1 MNSKW
6 RMCHPERNAVRRE
19 VEGSRPADVC
29 RTSHERSVVAAITCL
44 FALLLSACTDYQ
56 AEFEE
61 SFGALEYV
69 GEEYVSSEAGHHGG
83 VSSSDESLPASS
95 DENTSKSSGSVEPS
109 SATSSAT
116 PTSGGNEQPSSGAAS
131 SQSLGEPSSNSTG
144 SSGSTESSNSTESS
158 SSVKKLSSCNVV
170 PYGNCF
176 EDERDGQTYKTTAEI
191 SGLVWMAENL
201 NYEAQSSLCYDK
213 SAENCAKYGR
223 LYEIKSYYN
232 SPDLCPDGWR
242 MPDTTEW
249 HSLFESVGGKNVAG
263 LHLKSKTG
271 WQEENGGIN
280 GIDDY
285 KFSALPGGLAY
296 SQNNFNFMAVDAY
309 FMTSSKV
316 PDGDNKYVVNLLY
329 NDKNAIFTSYGE
341 RVFVSV
347 RCVKGTLSSS
357 SSVASSSSVKS
368 SSSSA
373 PPSSSSFGSSG
384 SFRFNHDGEVY
395 EVNYVTYN
403 GVVWM
408 NENLA
413 LKGPQDIGRFYNDAH
428 DQDGYIEFFTWSKA
442 QSVCPEGWRLPSS
455 KEFKNSSGLEEISH
469 LNGKN
474 KNILKGHFLYK
485 YWNEK
490 DYGGMYWTGTRNED
504 TVDVIMFKKNVE
516 EGKIVRVKVDDQNE
530 LSLLFSV
537 FCVKDGGKL
546 AETKERTSTTPITF
560 SREKIFG
567 VDHMVVQIGEQ
578 KWLAENFMYD
588 AEGAAVCNATKVDCS
603 KTGYFYTYD
612 QALTIINNDNF
623 RNGGWKLP
631 TSEDIQTL
639 VAAVGGNHYKLISYY
654 GFDERG
660 KNEFGFNIV
669 RTGHYENEE
678 YTTSYSYEACFWRF
692 AVKEGYQDPSVC
704 FPGGGADDVTYGTTT
719 KSGERYPVRLIWTD
733 PNNH

>member
-6 RMCHPERNAVRRE
+6 RMCHPEHNAVRRG

-69 GEEYVSSEAGHHGG
+69 GEEYVSSDAGHHGG

-95 DENTSKSSGSVEPS
+95 DEKTSKSSGSVEPS

-116 PTSGGNEQPSSGAAS
+116 PTSGGTEQPSSGAAS
-131 SQSLGEPSSNSTG
+131 SQSSGGQSSNSTG
-144 SSGSTESSNSTESS
+144 PSGFTESSNSTESS
-158 SSVKKLSSCNVV
+158 SSVKKLLSCNESD
-170 PYGNCF
+170 GNCF

-223 LYEIKSYYN
+223 LYEIKSYYDSKN
-232 SPDLCPDGWR
+232 LCPDGWR

-296 SQNNFNFMAVDAY
+296 SQNNFKWMPKNAY

-329 NDKNAIFTSYGE
+329 NDKNAIFASYGE
-341 RVFVSV
+341 HVFVSV
-347 RCVKGTLSSS
+347 RCVQGTLSSS

-384 SFRFNHDGEVY
+384 SFQFSHDGDSY
-395 EVNYVTYN
+395 NVNYVTYN
-403 GVVWM
+403 GIVWM
-408 NENLA
+408 NENLVFNHKA
-413 LKGPQDIGRFYNDAH
+413 TGSGHAYNDGTKL
-428 DQDGYIEFFTWSKA
+428 DDPIEYFSWSEAKSA
-442 QSVCPEGWRLPSS
+442 CPEGWRLPKSNEFNES
-455 KEFKNSSGLEEISH
+455 KGLEDFSTFRDSAST
-469 LNGKN
+469 
-474 KNILKGHFLYK
+474 LKSQFLYN
-485 YWNEK
+485 YWDEK
-490 DYGGMYWTGTRNED
+490 GTGGMYWTETSKGD
-504 TVDVIMFKKNVE
+504 TVDVIMFKHKESGYKVT
-516 EGKIVRVKVDDQNE
+516 EGKIVRVVVDENMDN
-530 LSLLFSV
+530 LLFSV
-537 FCVKDGGKL
+537 RCVKYGRSV
-546 AETKERTSTTPITF
+546 AETKKRPSTTPVTF
-560 SREKIFG
+560 SLENVLG
-567 VDHMVVQIGEQ
+567 VDHIVVQIGEQ
-578 KWLAENFMYD
+578 KWLGENLKD
-588 AEGAAVCNATKVDCS
+588 GLNNTARICRDGSLAPCDRS
-603 KTGYFYTYD
+603 KSGYYYTY
-612 QALTIINNDNF
+612 QEAMQISNQSTN
-623 RNGGWKLP
+623 WKLP
-631 TSEDIQTL
+631 NSDDINKL
-639 VAAVGGNHYKLISYY
+639 WVAVENNHRNLMS
-654 GFDERG
+654 FNRG
-660 KNEFGFNIV
+660 TNEFGLDIV
-669 RTGHYENEE
+669 RSGYFDKNKSFEN
-678 YTTSYSYEACFWRF
+678 YFEAWIWRF
-692 AVKEGYQDPSVC
+692 DLEVEASGEEPYLS
-704 FPGGGADDVTYGTTT
+704 FPGDADDIKMDKLAKGY
-719 KSGERYPVRLIWTD
+719 RLPVRLIWTD

>member
-69 GEEYVSSEAGHHGG
+69 GEEYVSSDAGHHGG
-83 VSSSDESLPASS
+83 VSGSSDEK
-95 DENTSKSSGSVEPS
+95 TSKSSGSVDPS

-116 PTSGGNEQPSSGAAS
+116 PTSGGTEQPSSGAAS
-131 SQSLGEPSSNSTG
+131 SQSSGGRSSNSTG
-144 SSGSTESSNSTESS
+144 PSGFTESSNSTESS
-158 SSVKKLSSCNVV
+158 SSVKKLLSCNESD
-170 PYGNCF
+170 GNCF

-201 NYEAQSSLCYDK
+201 NYAADASLCYDK

-223 LYEIKSYYN
+223 LYEIKSYYDSKN
-232 SPDLCPDGWR
+232 LCPDGWR

-413 LKGPQDIGRFYNDAH
+413 FNHKSTESGHVYNNNSNQDAP
-428 DQDGYIEFFTWSKA
+428 IEFFTWSKA

-504 TVDVIMFKKNVE
+504 TVDVIMFKQKVE

>member
-29 RTSHERSVVAAITCL
+29 RTSHERSVVAVITCL

-69 GEEYVSSEAGHHGG
+69 GEEYVSSDAGHHGG

-95 DENTSKSSGSVEPS
+95 DENTSKSSGSVDPS
-109 SATSSAT
+109 STTSSAT
-116 PTSGGNEQPSSGAAS
+116 PTSGGNEQLSSGAAS

-223 LYEIKSYYN
+223 LYEIKSYSNYN
-232 SPDLCPDGWR
+232 STNLCPDGWHV
-242 MPDTTEW
+242 PDSVEW
-249 HSLFESVGGKNVAG
+249 ASLFARVGGPEMAG
-263 LHLKSKTG
+263 SVLKTTTG
-271 WQEENGGIN
+271 WDEGAATSTDNIN
-280 GIDDY
+280 
-285 KFSALPGGLAY
+285 FSALPGGLAS
-296 SQNNFNFMAVDAY
+296 SQNKFEGMPKNAY
-309 FMTSSKV
+309 FMTTSKV
-316 PDGDNKYVVNLLY
+316 PERDYKYVVNLFY
-329 NDKNAIFTSYGE
+329 KENDVTFRDDYSE
-341 RVFVSV
+341 SRFVSV
-347 RCVKGTLSSS
+347 RCVKGSLS
-357 SSVASSSSVKS
+357 SSSSVKS

-442 QSVCPEGWRLPSS
+442 QSVCPEGWRLPTSA
-455 KEFKNSSGLEEISH
+455 EFKNSSGLEDISR
-469 LNGKN
+469 LNGN
-474 KNILKGHFLYK
+474 NTNILKGHFLYK
-485 YWNEK
+485 DWSEK

-504 TVDVIMFKKNVE
+504 TVDVIMFKQKVK

-530 LSLLFSV
+530 VSLLFSV

-567 VDHMVVQIGEQ
+567 VNHMVVQIGEQ
-578 KWLAENFMYD
+578 KWLAENFMYN
-588 AEGAAVCNATKVDCS
+588 AEGAAVCDAAKVDCS

-612 QALTIINNDNF
+612 QALTIINNDNY

-639 VAAVGGNHYKLISYY
+639 VAAVGGNHYKLMSYY
-654 GFDERG
+654 SFNNHG

-719 KSGERYPVRLIWTD
+719 KSGERYPIRLIWTD
-733 PNNH
+733 SNNH

>member
-1 MNSKW
+1 M
-6 RMCHPERNAVRRE
+6 A
-19 VEGSRPADVC
+19 
-29 RTSHERSVVAAITCL
+29 
-44 FALLLSACTDYQ
+44 
-56 AEFEE
+56 
-61 SFGALEYV
+61 
-69 GEEYVSSEAGHHGG
+69 
-83 VSSSDESLPASS
+83 
-95 DENTSKSSGSVEPS
+95 GSVLKSTTGWEVGA
-109 SATSSAT
+109 ATST
-116 PTSGGNEQPSSGAAS
+116 
-131 SQSLGEPSSNSTG
+131 
-144 SSGSTESSNSTESS
+144 
-158 SSVKKLSSCNVV
+158 
-170 PYGNCF
+170 
-176 EDERDGQTYKTTAEI
+176 
-191 SGLVWMAENL
+191 
-201 NYEAQSSLCYDK
+201 
-213 SAENCAKYGR
+213 
-223 LYEIKSYYN
+223 
-232 SPDLCPDGWR
+232 DL
-242 MPDTTEW
+242 
-249 HSLFESVGGKNVAG
+249 
-263 LHLKSKTG
+263 
-271 WQEENGGIN
+271 IN
-280 GIDDY
+280 
-285 KFSALPGGLAY
+285 FSALPGGLAY
-296 SQNNFNFMAVDAY
+296 SQNNFIGMPKNAY

-316 PDGDNKYVVNLLY
+316 PERDNKYVVNLFY
-329 NDKNAIFTSYGE
+329 SVDDVSFRDDYSE
-341 RVFVSV
+341 SHFVSV
-347 RCVKGTLSSS
+347 RCVKGSLS
-357 SSVASSSSVKS
+357 SSSSVKS

-384 SFRFNHDGEVY
+384 SFRFNHDDEVY

-408 NENLA
+408 DENLA
-413 LKGPQDIGRFYNDAH
+413 FNHKSTESGHVYNNNSNQDAP
-428 DQDGYIEFFTWSKA
+428 IEFFTWSKA

-504 TVDVIMFKKNVE
+504 TVDVIMFKQKVE

-612 QALTIINNDNF
+612 QALKIINNDNF

-654 GFDERG
+654 GFNERT

-669 RTGHYENEE
+669 RTGHYEDEE
-678 YTTSYSYEACFWRF
+678 YTDSYSFEACFWRF

>member
-1 MNSKW
+1 MKK
-6 RMCHPERNAVRRE
+6 
-19 VEGSRPADVC
+19 
-29 RTSHERSVVAAITCL
+29 
-44 FALLLSACTDYQ
+44 LLSCN
-56 AEFEE
+56 E
-61 SFGALEYV
+61 S
-69 GEEYVSSEAGHHGG
+69 
-83 VSSSDESLPASS
+83 D
-95 DENTSKSSGSVEPS
+95 
-109 SATSSAT
+109 
-116 PTSGGNEQPSSGAAS
+116 
-131 SQSLGEPSSNSTG
+131 
-144 SSGSTESSNSTESS
+144 
-158 SSVKKLSSCNVV
+158 
-170 PYGNCF
+170 GNCF

-201 NYEAQSSLCYDK
+201 NYAADASLCYDK

-223 LYEIKSYYN
+223 LYEIKSYYDSKN
-232 SPDLCPDGWR
+232 LCPDGWR

-413 LKGPQDIGRFYNDAH
+413 FNHKSTESGHVYNNNSNQDAP
-428 DQDGYIEFFTWSKA
+428 IEFFTWSKA

-504 TVDVIMFKKNVE
+504 TVDVIMFKQKVE